1 MIVPQMSSN
10 TDGHEDKINY
20 DLDTSIVIQSR
31 ENKKILYNNVD
42 NPLTKELKYLNSRF
56 KEFQT

>member
-1 MIVPQMSSN
+1 MSSSI
-10 TDGHEDKINY
+10 DGHEDKIEY

-42 NPLTKELKYLNSRF
+42 NPLSTKELK
-56 KEFQT
+56 

>member
-31 ENKKILYNNVD
+31 ENKKSYTIMLI
-42 NPLTKELKYLNSRF
+42 TTLN
-56 KEFQT
+56 